1 MSTTDLG
8 VLRRIFRI
16 FGIAALAF
24 PFAGTLA
31 LASPTGDSCRKEIC
45 SSAMSSCMRA
55 DEELNP
61 LARTA
66 AEKQAYCATFF
77 AGCMSRSVSADV
89 PWYTPQMV
97 ARFLQ
102 CPP

>member
-1 MSTTDLG
+1 
-8 VLRRIFRI
+8 
-16 FGIAALAF
+16 
-24 PFAGTLA
+24 
-31 LASPTGDSCRKEIC
+31 
-45 SSAMSSCMRA
+45 MRA